1 MSLVDLIGGLKRVAT
16 TNGGEWAGPCPFC
29 RGRDRFRV
37 WPEEDGGRYWCRGC
51 QKSGDAIQYL
61 RDFRGLSF
69 KEACFEMGREP
80 LNRPQEHREVKS
92 PLPSL
97 AWQARAGAFLVSCQ
111 AALKKNRAAL
121 NWLRGRG
128 LRGETIHAAG
138 LGWNPVLIYEP
149 RDSWGLEPSKDEKGN
164 VKGLWLPKGLI
175 IPLIEGG
182 QVLRLRVRRP
192 VGEPRYVVVSGSDM
206 RPMVFH
212 RKQGAFV
219 IVESELDAILV
230 NQEAE
235 DLAGVVSL
243 GNAQARPDTETDKV
257 LRGAAS
263 ILVSLDFDEAGG
275 RASWQ
280 FWLSNYPNAKRW
292 PTPKGKDPGDYY
304 QQGGNIRAWIEAGFS
319 NEKPQN
325 QNDEAVSPFPLQ
337 WLQKYDDE
345 RLERLAIMT
354 VDGWLSD
361 QEAMRLLN

>member
-1 MSLVDLIGGLKRVAT
+1 
-16 TNGGEWAGPCPFC
+16 
-29 RGRDRFRV
+29 
-37 WPEEDGGRYWCRGC
+37 
-51 QKSGDAIQYL
+51 
-61 RDFRGLSF
+61 
-69 KEACFEMGREP
+69 
-80 LNRPQEHREVKS
+80 
-92 PLPSL
+92 
-97 AWQARAGAFLVSCQ
+97 
-111 AALKKNRAAL
+111 
-121 NWLRGRG
+121 
-128 LRGETIHAAG
+128 
-138 LGWNPVLIYEP
+138 
-149 RDSWGLEPSKDEKGN
+149 
-164 VKGLWLPKGLI
+164 
-175 IPLIEGG
+175 
-182 QVLRLRVRRP
+182 
-192 VGEPRYVVVSGSDM
+192 
-206 RPMVFH
+206 
-212 RKQGAFV
+212 
-219 IVESELDAILV
+219 
-230 NQEAE
+230 
-235 DLAGVVSL
+235 
-243 GNAQARPDTETDKV
+243 